1 MRLRERN
8 ENDRMR
14 HEQEQD
20 PPDDGSSDANL
31 RRMRLA
37 GQSLLAAGADAI
49 QKALS
54 GDSESFLAATRQ
66 QGGE

>member
-8 ENDRMR
+8 ENDRER
-14 HEQEQD
+14 HEQD
-20 PPDDGSSDANL
+20 PPGDDSNDANL

-37 GQSLLAAGADAI
+37 GKTLLAAGADAI

>member
-1 MRLRERN
+1 MRLRERT
-8 ENDRMR
+8 EDDRAR
-14 HEQEQD
+14 HDQD
-20 PPDDGSSDANL
+20 APDDGSGDANL

-37 GQSLLAAGADAI
+37 GQDLLAAGADAI

-66 QGGE
+66 QGGQ

>member
-8 ENDRMR
+8 ENDRVR
-14 HEQEQD
+14 HEQD

>member
-1 MRLRERN
+1 MRLRESN
-8 ENDRMR
+8 QNDRER
-14 HEQEQD
+14 PGQD
-20 PPDDGSSDANL
+20 PPDDDSSDANL

-54 GDSESFLAATRQ
+54 GDSESFLASTRQ

>member
-1 MRLRERN
+1 MRLRERTDDN
-8 ENDRMR
+8 REGRA
-14 HEQEQD
+14 
-20 PPDDGSSDANL
+20 PDAGGDGSSEANL
-31 RRMRLA
+31 RSMRLA

-66 QGGE
+66 QGGQ

>member
-1 MRLRERN
+1 MTLREKT
-8 ENDRMR
+8 EHDSVPDGGDGPGND
-14 HEQEQD
+14 
-20 PPDDGSSDANL
+20 PSAANL

-37 GQSLLAAGADAI
+37 GQGFLSAGADAI

-66 QGGE
+66 QGGQ

>member
-1 MRLRERN
+1 MRLRERT
-8 ENDRMR
+8 ENDRVR
-14 HEQEQD
+14 HEQD
-20 PPDDGSSDANL
+20 PPDDDSSDANL

-54 GDSESFLAATRQ
+54 GDSQSFLAATRQ